1 MCLSENEPGGPK
13 RCDGHA
19 ESGFEEAKSKL
30 SAIIDEQGSISAKLQ
45 PIESELSR
53 ARALAEHARANGNKP
68 VQIRELARIEN
79 IERVA
84 DPLRESAKKIVATKG
99 AQMQSLVEK
108 RGEFHAT
115 STGLRALQDQIDAQ
129 RIAAKDESRPL
140 PEREFARIE
149 SGRLQSV
156 AEKAKLRMDAEE
168 QNRLENAR
176 KHGWDY
182 QVKDVVPI
190 GSYSEKSS
198 AEREPT
204 GDHRD
209 YYHAVDQFA
218 ADRSV
223 TMYAQGTIS
232 DPESAE
238 YEEYKVVIGND
249 EGKTVA
255 IDLSN
260 YTQVPTRDP
269 QDPLSSMQ
277 SAPSRAEVFMALNKR
292 YAEQRAEP
300 SFDKWIGGKGHL
312 ASKDDPRYEEFKA
325 QWQSSA
331 RERARLKKVLG
342 DERFEKLA
350 TL

>member
-19 ESGFEEAKSKL
+19 EIGFKEAQDKL
-30 SAIIDEQGSISAKLQ
+30 GSTIAEQGEISRKLQ
-45 PIESELSR
+45 PIESELAR
-53 ARALAEHARANGNKP
+53 TRALAEHARVNGNQA
-68 VQIRELARIEN
+68 VNIRELARIEN
-79 IERVA
+79 IEGVA
-84 DPLRESAKKIVATKG
+84 EPLRARAKKIVGTKAT
-99 AQMQSLVEK
+99 QLQSLAEK
-108 RGEFHAT
+108 RDDFHAT
-115 STGLRALQDQIDAQ
+115 STGLRSLQEQIDAN
-129 RIAAKDESRPL
+129 RIAAKDETLTL

-149 SGRLQSV
+149 AGRLQSV
-156 AEKAKLRMDAEE
+156 AEKAKIRMDGEE
-168 QNRLENAR
+168 QNRLANAR
-176 KHGWDY
+176 KNGWDY

-190 GSYSEKSS
+190 GSYSVKDST
-198 AEREPT
+198 ERQPT
-204 GDHRD
+204 GDHKD

-218 ADRSV
+218 ADRGV

-232 DPESAE
+232 DPDSAD
-238 YEEYKVVIGND
+238 YDKYQVVIGNE

-255 IDLSN
+255 LDLSN
-260 YTQVPTRDP
+260 YTQVPSRDP

-277 SAPSRAEVFMALNKR
+277 NAPSRSEVYMALNRR
-292 YAEQRAEP
+292 YAEQMAEP
-300 SFDKWIGGKGHL
+300 SFDKWIGSKGHL
-312 ASKDDPRYEEFKA
+312 ASKDDPRYEEFKT

>member
-1 MCLSENEPGGPK
+1 MCLSENEPGGPR

-19 ESGFEEAKSKL
+19 EIGFSEAKSKL
-30 SAIIDEQGSISAKLQ
+30 ATILDEQGSISNQLQ
-45 PIESELSR
+45 PIESQLVR
-53 ARALAEHARANGNKP
+53 ARALAEAARANGNEQ
-68 VQIRELARIEN
+68 VYTRELARIEN
-79 IERVA
+79 IEKVA
-84 DPLRESAKKIVATKG
+84 EPLRVRAKKIINTKG
-99 AQMQSLVEK
+99 AQMQTLAEK
-108 RGEFHAT
+108 QADFRAT
-115 STGLRALQDQIDAQ
+115 STGLRALQEEIDSK
-129 RIAAKDESRPL
+129 RIVARDESLPL
-140 PEREFARIE
+140 AEREVARIE
-149 SGRLQSV
+149 AGRLQSI
-156 AEKAKLRMDAEE
+156 AEKAKLRMDSEE
-168 QNRLENAR
+168 QHRLQNA
-176 KHGWDY
+176 KNHGWDY

-190 GSYSEKSS
+190 SSYSTLSE
-198 AEREPT
+198 EPREAT

-209 YYHAVDQFA
+209 YYHAADQFA

-238 YEEYKVVIGND
+238 YDKYQVVIGNE

-255 IDLSN
+255 LDLSN
-260 YTQVPTRDP
+260 YTQVPMRDP

-277 SAPSRAEVFMALNKR
+277 SAPSRAEVYMALNKR
-292 YAEQRAEP
+292 FAEQRAEP

-312 ASKDDPRYEEFKA
+312 ASKDDPRYEELKA

>member
-19 ESGFEEAKSKL
+19 EIGLSEARSKMT
-30 SAIIDEQGSISAKLQ
+30 AILAEQGSISNQLQ
-45 PIESELSR
+45 PIESQLLR
-53 ARALAEHARANGNKP
+53 ARALAEHARANDNEK
-68 VQIRELARIEN
+68 VYVRELARIEN
-79 IERVA
+79 IEKVA
-84 DPLRESAKKIVATKG
+84 EPLRDRAKKIVNTKG
-99 AQMQSLVEK
+99 SQLQTLAEK
-108 RGEFHAT
+108 GADFNAT
-115 STGLRALQDQIDAQ
+115 STGLRSLQEQIDEH
-129 RIAAKDESRPL
+129 RIKARDESLPL
-140 PEREFARIE
+140 PEREFSRIE
-149 SGRLQSV
+149 AGRLQSI
-156 AEKAKLRMDAEE
+156 AEKSKIRMDAEE
-168 QNRLENAR
+168 QYRLENAR

-190 GSYSEKSS
+190 SSYSAPRE
-198 AEREPT
+198 EPREPT

-218 ADRSV
+218 ADRGI
-223 TMYAQGTIS
+223 TMYAQGTVS

-238 YEEYKVVIGND
+238 YEKYHVVIGNE

-255 IDLSN
+255 LDLSN

-277 SAPSRAEVFMALNKR
+277 SAPSRAEVYMALNKR

-312 ASKDDPRYEEFKA
+312 SSKDDPRYEEYKA